1 MPYTQ
6 QWGISRSAFQSPLND
21 NGRRTIME
29 EPVETEEPS
38 WAVPKVDISEAA
50 DKDIIEQNNE
60 VSKVQTA
67 SLLSNIPMPVWKE
80 GAKRAIKRGFGA
92 VAGTAAG
99 VLGMFLTPQTA
110 HARPPGRMIDGE
122 YVRDDDFNHPANKE
136 RYKNLDLSPPK
147 D

>member
-21 NGRRTIME
+21 NGRKTIME
-29 EPVETEEPS
+29 EPVEKEEPG
-38 WAVPKVDISEAA
+38 WAVPKVDVSDAA

-67 SLLSNIPMPVWKE
+67 GLFSNIPMPVWKE
-80 GAKRAIKRGFGA
+80 GAKRVIKKGLGA

-99 VLGMFLTPQTA
+99 VLGMFLTSQTA

-122 YVRDDDFNHPANKE
+122 YVRNDDFNHPANQE

>member
-21 NGRRTIME
+21 NGRKTIME
-29 EPVETEEPS
+29 EPVEKEEPS
-38 WAVPKVDISEAA
+38 WAVPKVDVSEAA

-67 SLLSNIPMPVWKE
+67 GLFSNIPMPVWKE
-80 GAKRAIKRGFGA
+80 GAKRLIKKGFGA

-110 HARPPGRMIDGE
+110 HARPPGRMVDGK
-122 YVRDDDFNHPANKE
+122 YVKDSDFNHPANQE